1 MKKLLTLCT
10 LCSSL
15 LFGSTISNEPLSTS
29 LVVYNSNLALVH
41 EKRELYL
48 DKDRSTIIYN
58 GVASN
63 IITDSVNISLPN
75 NVTLFSQQYRYD
87 KLELSKLLQKNIGEE
102 VRYEEDK
109 AILLSFSGQNAIVK
123 NERGHIYS
131 VDAKKLSFL
140 SIPSTLIM
148 KPSLVWNLYSP
159 KKMRQDISVDYL
171 VRGISWKSDYILRIE
186 KDKADLTGW
195 ITIDNRSGKAYVD
208 SKLSVLAG
216 DVAVNTPL
224 YKQRTYDMLAEKAA
238 PMTDVTTAPLQGYHI
253 YSIPFKV
260 TLADNEKTQIKFI
273 QKNSIA
279 IEKLYSAI
287 MSNPNYLSQKREH
300 QVDQTITFKNND
312 YELPKGVIRTYTKF
326 QDDTVFTGEANIAH
340 TPKNDTVKVTIGKA
354 FDIKASESIVK
365 RTAAK
370 SFLDEELLYSIKNS
384 TDKTKTVTLKVP
396 FVKNENAKVIT
407 SQPHS
412 FKDGYIVF
420 AVQIKA
426 NSEEKFKV
434 RYEIKRY

>member
-1 MKKLLTLCT
+1 MKKLLILYTLG
-10 LCSSL
+10 SSL

-63 IITDSVNISLPN
+63 IITDSVNISLPSS
-75 NVTLFSQQYRYD
+75 VTLFSQQYRYD

-109 AILLSFSGQNAIVK
+109 AILLSFNGQNAIVK

-131 VDAKKLSFL
+131 VDAKKLAFL
-140 SIPSTLIM
+140 SIPSTLIL

-159 KKMRQDISVDYL
+159 KKMKQDISVDYL
-171 VRGISWKSDYILRIE
+171 VRGISWKSDYILRVAN
-186 KDKADLTGW
+186 DKADLTGW
-195 ITIDNRSGKAYVD
+195 ITIDNRSGKPYVD

-216 DVAVNTPL
+216 DVAVNTPV
-224 YKQRTYDMLAEKAA
+224 YKQRAYDMLAEKAA

-273 QKNSIA
+273 QKNNIL
-279 IEKLYSAI
+279 IEKLYSAM
-287 MSNPNYLSQKREH
+287 MSHPDYLSQKREH
-300 QVDQTITFKNND
+300 QVDQTITFKNKD

-365 RTAAK
+365 RTSTK
-370 SFLDEELLYSIKNS
+370 TYLDEELLYSIKNS

-412 FKDGYIVF
+412 FKDGYIIFDVH
-420 AVQIKA
+420 VKA
-426 NSEEKFKV
+426 NNEEKFKV